1 MPELVNLSNANCDN
15 EGLLGNS
22 EGALDAFLREEGLDG
37 VELLPCG
44 PWNPALHPAKYI
56 HGVHLRYWPS
66 WAAFFLAQIVTFLL
80 TFYYKKINY
89 LIV

>member
-1 MPELVNLSNANCDN
+1 MLELVNLSNANCDN

-44 PWNPALHPAKYI
+44 PWNPALHPAKYV

-66 WAAFFLAQIVTFLL
+66 WVAFFLGDKAVLQREFPGAENVRS
-80 TFYYKKINY
+80 
-89 LIV
+89 